1 MFYLKCNILFYTT
14 SKKLIINIRSF
25 HKVSLYKFYKNISN
39 QNIFIGWG
47 RKKSGLKAM
56 NLAKRYRVKF
66 ILLEDGFIR
75 SLNLGVENS
84 PSFSI
89 VKDDIGIYYDATMPS
104 KLENLLNTYE
114 FKDEEIK
121 QAKKAIELIKK
132 YKISKYNNNLDIPD
146 DYFQKDEKR
155 VLVITQTAND
165 ASLEFGLAKDFK
177 TVDMIK
183 DAIKENPKSKIY
195 IKIHPDV
202 LSGKK
207 QSDFNAQDLPSKC
220 VVIKE
225 NYNPIELLSHFKKV
239 YTKTSGMGFEALIQ
253 ECECV
258 CYGMPFYAGWGLTKD
273 KLECKRRMQK
283 RSLEEVFYA
292 AYILYA
298 EYFNPYLNQKSNI
311 FDTIQTLAKYKDI
324 EKANSNRLFMLGF
337 TLWKRHFIKPFFKA
351 KNNKIIFLNSI
362 KSLARYKLKED
373 DKFFIWGKKYDD
385 NTLKNLLLVK
395 VKEQNLTN
403 FSPKVSLVE
412 DGFIRSISL
421 GSDLTRPFSL
431 IVDDKGLYIDP
442 NKPSKLEELLQNEIF
457 DENML
462 SRAKNIIK
470 ILLENRFS
478 KYNGLKH
485 ENLKI
490 NAKIGQKVILIP
502 AQVEDDASMILGGF
516 GLSTL
521 DLLKEVRAKNQDAY
535 IIFKPHPDVLSG
547 NRVGLKDETLILE
560 FCDEIVKDCSI
571 DSAIKIADEIHTI
584 TSTSGFDALL
594 RAKKVFTYG
603 MPFYAGWGLTKD
615 KHKCERRTRK
625 LSLEELVA
633 GALITYPRYINPKTK
648 TLCEI
653 EVCLDIMLNLQK
665 DYFSKKHIKLAIDFK
680 TFMLRKIRRFY
691 EFLAKK

>member
-1 MFYLKCNILFYTT
+1 MKYYST
-14 SKKLIINIRSF
+14 SKKLIANARNFYTI
-25 HKVSLYKFYKNISN
+25 SLYKENLKIKKDDLF
-39 QNIFIGWG
+39 FGWG

-56 NLAKRYRVKF
+56 NLAKKYKAKF

-89 VKDDIGIYYDATMPS
+89 VKDDIGIYYDATQPS

-155 VLVITQTAND
+155 VLIITQTAND

-177 TVDMIK
+177 TLDMIK
-183 DAIKENPKSKIY
+183 DAIQENPDSKIY

-207 QSDFNAQDLPSKC
+207 QSDLDINSLPKECILITENFNPVA
-220 VVIKE
+220 
-225 NYNPIELLSHFKKV
+225 LLEFFDKV
-239 YTKTSGMGFEALIQ
+239 YTKTSGMGFEALMQ
-253 ECECV
+253 ECECI

-273 KLECKRRMQK
+273 KLECKRRIQK
-283 RSLEEVFYA
+283 RNLEEVFYA
-292 AYILYA
+292 AYMLYS

-311 FDTIQTLAKYKDI
+311 FDTIQTLVKYKDI
-324 EKANSNRLFMLGF
+324 EKANSNRLFFFGF
-337 TLWKRHFIKPFFKA
+337 SQWKRKFVKPFFIA
-351 KNNKIIFLNSI
+351 KNNEIIFLDFLDCLKNI
-362 KSLARYKLKED
+362 QLKEN
-373 DKFFIWGKKYDD
+373 DKFFIWGRRIDYNALKTVLIKKVQDE
-385 NTLKNLLLVK
+385 NLLH
-395 VKEQNLTN
+395 
-403 FSPKVSLVE
+403 FSPKISLVE

-442 NKPSKLEELLQNEIF
+442 NKASKLEELLQNEIF
-457 DENML
+457 DENIL
-462 SRAKNIIK
+462 NRAKNIIK
-470 ILLENRFS
+470 ILLQNRFS

-485 ENLKI
+485 EDLKI

-521 DLLKEVRAKNQDAY
+521 DLLKEVRAKNKDAY

-633 GALITYPRYINPKTK
+633 GVLIIYPRYINPKTK
-648 TLCEI
+648 ALCEI

-665 DYFSKKHIKLAIDFK
+665 DYFSKKHIKFAIDFK

-691 EFLAKK
+691 EFLVKK

>member
-1 MFYLKCNILFYTT
+1 MKYYSI
-14 SKKLIINIRSF
+14 SKKLIANVRNFYTI
-25 HKVSLYKFYKNISN
+25 SLYKKNLKIKKDDL
-39 QNIFIGWG
+39 FFGWG

-56 NLAKRYRVKF
+56 NLAKKYKAKF

-84 PSFSI
+84 PSFSM

-104 KLENLLNTYE
+104 KLENLLNTCE

-121 QAKKAIELIKK
+121 QTKKAIELIKK

-146 DYFQKDEKR
+146 NYFQKDEKR
-155 VLVITQTAND
+155 VLIITQTAND

-177 TVDMIK
+177 TLDMIK
-183 DAIKENPKSKIY
+183 DAIKENPKSTIY

-207 QSDFNAQDLPSKC
+207 QSDLDLNSLP
-220 VVIKE
+220 KE
-225 NYNPIELLSHFKKV
+225 CILITENFNPIALLEFFDKV
-239 YTKTSGMGFEALIQ
+239 YTKTSGMGFEALMQ
-253 ECECV
+253 ECECI

-311 FDTIQTLAKYKDI
+311 FDIIQTLAKYKDI

-351 KNNKIIFLNSI
+351 KDNEIIFLNSF
-362 KSLARYKLKED
+362 KSLVRYKLKED
-373 DKFFIWGKKYDD
+373 DKFFIWGKKYDE

-395 VKEQNLTN
+395 AKEQNLTN

-462 SRAKNIIK
+462 NRAKNIIK

-485 ENLKI
+485 EDLKI
-490 NAKIGQKVILIP
+490 NAKIGQKIILIP

-521 DLLKEVRAKNQDAY
+521 DLLKEVRSKNQDAY

-547 NRVGLKDETLILE
+547 NRVGLKDETRILE

-615 KHKCERRTRK
+615 KHRCERRTRK

-691 EFLAKK
+691 EFLAK

>member
-1 MFYLKCNILFYTT
+1 KYYST
-14 SKKLIINIRSF
+14 SKKLITNVKNFYTIF
-25 HKVSLYKFYKNISN
+25 LYKKNLKIN
-39 QNIFIGWG
+39 KDDLFFGWG

-56 NLAKRYRVKF
+56 NLAKKYNTKF

-84 PSFSI
+84 PSFSM

-114 FKDEEIK
+114 FKGEEIK

-155 VLVITQTAND
+155 VLIIAQTAND

-183 DAIKENPKSKIY
+183 DAIKENPDSKIY

-207 QSDFNAQDLPSKC
+207 QSDLDINSLP
-220 VVIKE
+220 KE
-225 NYNPIELLSHFKKV
+225 CILISENFNPIALLEFFDKV

-292 AYILYA
+292 AYILYS

-311 FDTIQTLAKYKDI
+311 FDTIQTLAKYKSI

-337 TLWKRHFIKPFFKA
+337 TLWKRYFIKPFFKA
-351 KNNKIIFLNSI
+351 KNNEIIFLNSI

-373 DKFFIWGKKYDD
+373 DKFFIWGKKYDE

-395 VKEQNLTN
+395 AKEQNLTS
-403 FSPKVSLVE
+403 FTPKVSLVE

-442 NKPSKLEELLQNEIF
+442 NKVSKLEELLQNEIF
-457 DENML
+457 DKNML
-462 SRAKNIIK
+462 NRAKNIIK
-470 ILLENRFS
+470 TLLENRFS

-485 ENLKI
+485 EDLKI

-521 DLLKEVRAKNQDAY
+521 DLLKEVRSKNQDAY

-615 KHKCERRTRK
+615 KYRCERRTRK

-665 DYFSKKHIKLAIDFK
+665 AYFSKKYIKLAIDFK
-680 TFMLRKIRRFY
+680 TFILRKIRRFY

>member
-1 MFYLKCNILFYTT
+1 MKYYST
-14 SKKLIINIRSF
+14 SKKLIANARNFYSIF
-25 HKVSLYKFYKNISN
+25 LYKKNLKIN
-39 QNIFIGWG
+39 KDDLFFGWG

-56 NLAKRYRVKF
+56 NLAKKYKAKF

-84 PSFSI
+84 SSFSM

-155 VLVITQTAND
+155 VLIITQTAND
-165 ASLEFGLAKDFK
+165 ASLEFGFAKDFN

-183 DAIKENPKSKIY
+183 DAIKENPDFKIY
-195 IKIHPDV
+195 VKIHPDV

-207 QSDFNAQDLPSKC
+207 QSDLVINSLP
-220 VVIKE
+220 KE
-225 NYNPIELLSHFKKV
+225 CILITENFNPIALLEFFDKV
-239 YTKTSGMGFEALIQ
+239 YAKTSGMGFEALIQ

-292 AYILYA
+292 AYILYS

-311 FDTIQTLAKYKDI
+311 FDTIQTLAKYKDM
-324 EKANSNRLFMLGF
+324 EKVNSNRLFMLGF

-351 KNNKIIFLNSI
+351 KDNEIIFLNSI
-362 KSLARYKLKED
+362 NSLVRYKLKEN
-373 DKFFIWGKKYDD
+373 DKFFIWGRRIDYNVLKTTLIKKAQDE
-385 NTLKNLLLVK
+385 NLSHF
-395 VKEQNLTN
+395 T
-403 FSPKVSLVE
+403 PKISLVE

-442 NKPSKLEELLQNEIF
+442 NKASKLEELLQNEIF

-462 SRAKNIIK
+462 NRAKNIIK
-470 ILLENRFS
+470 TLLENRFS

-490 NAKIGQKVILIP
+490 NAKIGQNIILIP

-521 DLLKEVRAKNQDAY
+521 DLIKEVRAKNQDAY

-615 KHKCERRTRK
+615 KHKCKRRTRK

-633 GALITYPRYINPKTK
+633 GTLITYPRYINPKTK

>member
-1 MFYLKCNILFYTT
+1 MKYYST
-14 SKKLIINIRSF
+14 SKKLITNVKNFYTIF
-25 HKVSLYKFYKNISN
+25 LYKKNLKIN
-39 QNIFIGWG
+39 KDDLFFGWG

-56 NLAKRYRVKF
+56 NLAKKYNTKF

-84 PSFSI
+84 PSFSM

-114 FKDEEIK
+114 FKGEEIK

-155 VLVITQTAND
+155 VLIITQTAND

-183 DAIKENPKSKIY
+183 DAIKENPDSKIY

-207 QSDFNAQDLPSKC
+207 QSDLDINSLP
-220 VVIKE
+220 KE
-225 NYNPIELLSHFKKV
+225 CILISENFNPIALLEFFDKV

-292 AYILYA
+292 AYILYS

-311 FDTIQTLAKYKDI
+311 FDTIQTLAKYKSI

-337 TLWKRHFIKPFFKA
+337 TLWKRYFIKPFFKA
-351 KNNKIIFLNSI
+351 KNNEIIFLNSI

-373 DKFFIWGKKYDD
+373 DKFFIWGKKYDE

-395 VKEQNLTN
+395 AKEQNLTS
-403 FSPKVSLVE
+403 FTPKVSLVE

-442 NKPSKLEELLQNEIF
+442 NKVSKLEELLQNEIF
-457 DENML
+457 DKNML
-462 SRAKNIIK
+462 NRAKNIIK
-470 ILLENRFS
+470 TLLENRFS

-485 ENLKI
+485 EDLKI

-521 DLLKEVRAKNQDAY
+521 DLLKEVRSKNQDAY

-615 KHKCERRTRK
+615 KYRCERRTRK

-633 GALITYPRYINPKTK
+633 GALIIYPRYINPKTK

-665 DYFSKKHIKLAIDFK
+665 AYFSKKYIKLAIDFK
-680 TFMLRKIRRFY
+680 TFILRKIRRFY

>member
-1 MFYLKCNILFYTT
+1 MKHYSI
-14 SKKLIINIRSF
+14 SKKLIANVRNFYTI
-25 HKVSLYKFYKNISN
+25 SLYKKNSKIN
-39 QNIFIGWG
+39 KDDLFLGWG
-47 RKKSGLKAM
+47 RKKSGLKAI
-56 NLAKRYRVKF
+56 NLAKKYKAKF

-84 PSFSI
+84 PSFSM
-89 VKDDIGIYYDATMPS
+89 VKDDIGIYYDATAPS

-155 VLVITQTAND
+155 VLIITQTAND
-165 ASLEFGLAKDFK
+165 ASLEFGLAKGFK

-207 QSDFNAQDLPSKC
+207 QSDLDINSLPKECILITENFNPVA
-220 VVIKE
+220 
-225 NYNPIELLSHFKKV
+225 LLEFFDKV
-239 YTKTSGMGFEALIQ
+239 YTKTSGMGFEALMQ
-253 ECECV
+253 ECECI

-283 RSLEEVFYA
+283 RSLEEVFYV

-298 EYFNPYLNQKSNI
+298 EYFNPCLNQKSNI

-324 EKANSNRLFMLGF
+324 EKVNSNKLFMLGF

-351 KNNKIIFLNSI
+351 KDNEIIFLNSI
-362 KSLARYKLKED
+362 KSLVRYKLKED
-373 DKFFIWGKKYDD
+373 DKFFIWGKKYDE

-395 VKEQNLTN
+395 AKEQNLTN
-403 FSPKVSLVE
+403 FTPKVSLVE

-442 NKPSKLEELLQNEIF
+442 NKASKLEELLQNEIF

-462 SRAKNIIK
+462 NRAKNIIK

-485 ENLKI
+485 EDLKI
-490 NAKIGQKVILIP
+490 NAKIGQKIILIP

-594 RAKKVFTYG
+594 RAKKVFAYG

-615 KHKCERRTRK
+615 KYRCERRTRK

-633 GALITYPRYINPKTK
+633 GALIAYPRYINPKTK

-665 DYFSKKHIKLAIDFK
+665 AYFSKKYIKLAIDFK
-680 TFMLRKIRRFY
+680 TFMLRKIR
-691 EFLAKK
+691 

>member
-1 MFYLKCNILFYTT
+1 MKYYSA
-14 SKKLIINIRSF
+14 SKKLIANARNFYSIF
-25 HKVSLYKFYKNISN
+25 LYKRNLKINKDELFL
-39 QNIFIGWG
+39 GWG
-47 RKKSGLKAM
+47 RKKSGLKAI
-56 NLAKRYRVKF
+56 NLAKKHKAKF
-66 ILLEDGFIR
+66 TLLEDGFIR

-84 PSFSI
+84 PSFSM
-89 VKDDIGIYYDATMPS
+89 VKDDIGIYYDATTPS

-114 FKDEEIK
+114 FKDEEIT

-155 VLVITQTAND
+155 VLIITQTAND

-177 TVDMIK
+177 TLDMIK
-183 DAIKENPKSKIY
+183 DAIKENPKSTIY

-207 QSDFNAQDLPSKC
+207 QSDLDLNSLP
-220 VVIKE
+220 KE
-225 NYNPIELLSHFKKV
+225 CILITENFNPIALLEFFDKV
-239 YTKTSGMGFEALIQ
+239 YTKTSGMGFEALMQ
-253 ECECV
+253 ECECI

-292 AYILYA
+292 AYILYS

-324 EKANSNRLFMLGF
+324 EKVNSNKLFMLGF
-337 TLWKRHFIKPFFKA
+337 TLWKRHFIKPFFRA
-351 KNNKIIFLNSI
+351 KDNEIIFLNSI
-362 KSLARYKLKED
+362 KSLVRYKLKED
-373 DKFFIWGKKYDD
+373 DKFFIWGKKYDE

-395 VKEQNLTN
+395 AKEQNLTN
-403 FSPKVSLVE
+403 FTPKVSLVE

-462 SRAKNIIK
+462 NRAKNIIK

-490 NAKIGQKVILIP
+490 NAKTGQKIILIP

-521 DLLKEVRAKNQDAY
+521 DLLKEVRSKNQDAY

-615 KHKCERRTRK
+615 KYRCERRTRK

-633 GALITYPRYINPKTK
+633 GALIAYPRYINPKTK

-665 DYFSKKHIKLAIDFK
+665 AYFSKKYIKLAIDFK

>member
-1 MFYLKCNILFYTT
+1 MKHYSI
-14 SKKLIINIRSF
+14 SKKLIANVRNFYTI
-25 HKVSLYKFYKNISN
+25 SLYKKKSKINKDDLFL
-39 QNIFIGWG
+39 GWG
-47 RKKSGLKAM
+47 RKKSGLKAI
-56 NLAKRYRVKF
+56 NLAKKYKAKF

-84 PSFSI
+84 PSFSM
-89 VKDDIGIYYDATMPS
+89 VKDDIGIYYDATAPS

-121 QAKKAIELIKK
+121 QAKKVIELIKK

-155 VLVITQTAND
+155 VLIITQTAND

-183 DAIKENPKSKIY
+183 DAIKENPDSKIY

-207 QSDFNAQDLPSKC
+207 QSDLDINSLP
-220 VVIKE
+220 KE
-225 NYNPIELLSHFKKV
+225 CILITENFNPIALLEFFDKV
-239 YTKTSGMGFEALIQ
+239 YTKTSGMGFEALMQ
-253 ECECV
+253 GCECV

-292 AYILYA
+292 AYILYS
-298 EYFNPYLNQKSNI
+298 EYFNPYFNQKSNI

-337 TLWKRHFIKPFFKA
+337 TLWKRYFIRPFFKA
-351 KNNKIIFLNSI
+351 KDNKIIFLNSL
-362 KSLARYKLKED
+362 KSLARYKLKEN
-373 DKFFIWGKKYDD
+373 DKFFIWGKRIDYNALKT
-385 NTLKNLLLVK
+385 TLIKKAQDENLLH
-395 VKEQNLTN
+395 
-403 FSPKVSLVE
+403 FIPKISLVE

-431 IVDDKGLYIDP
+431 NVDDKGLYIDP
-442 NKPSKLEELLQNEIF
+442 NKASKLEELLQNEIF

-462 SRAKNIIK
+462 NRAKNIIK

-485 ENLKI
+485 EDLKI
-490 NAKIGQKVILIP
+490 NAKTGQKIILIP

-521 DLLKEVRAKNQDAY
+521 DLLKEVRSKNQDAY

-615 KHKCERRTRK
+615 KYRCERRTRK

-633 GALITYPRYINPKTK
+633 GALIAYPRYINPKTK

-665 DYFSKKHIKLAIDFK
+665 AYFSKKYIKLAIDFK

>member
-1 MFYLKCNILFYTT
+1 
-14 SKKLIINIRSF
+14 
-25 HKVSLYKFYKNISN
+25 
-39 QNIFIGWG
+39 
-47 RKKSGLKAM
+47 
-56 NLAKRYRVKF
+56 
-66 ILLEDGFIR
+66 
-75 SLNLGVENS
+75 
-84 PSFSI
+84 
-89 VKDDIGIYYDATMPS
+89 
-104 KLENLLNTYE
+104 
-114 FKDEEIK
+114 
-121 QAKKAIELIKK
+121 
-132 YKISKYNNNLDIPD
+132 
-146 DYFQKDEKR
+146 
-155 VLVITQTAND
+155 
-165 ASLEFGLAKDFK
+165 
-177 TVDMIK
+177 
-183 DAIKENPKSKIY
+183 
-195 IKIHPDV
+195 
-202 LSGKK
+202 
-207 QSDFNAQDLPSKC
+207 
-220 VVIKE
+220 
-225 NYNPIELLSHFKKV
+225 
-239 YTKTSGMGFEALIQ
+239 
-253 ECECV
+253 
-258 CYGMPFYAGWGLTKD
+258 
-273 KLECKRRMQK
+273 
-283 RSLEEVFYA
+283 
-292 AYILYA
+292 
-298 EYFNPYLNQKSNI
+298 
-311 FDTIQTLAKYKDI
+311 
-324 EKANSNRLFMLGF
+324 MLGF
-337 TLWKRHFIKPFFKA
+337 TLWKRHFIKPFFNA
-351 KNNKIIFLNSI
+351 KDNEIIFLNSI
-362 KSLARYKLKED
+362 KSLVRYKLKED
-373 DKFFIWGKKYDD
+373 DKFFIWGKKYDE

-395 VKEQNLTN
+395 AKEQNLTN
-403 FSPKVSLVE
+403 FTPKVSLVE

-462 SRAKNIIK
+462 NRAKNIIK

-490 NAKIGQKVILIP
+490 NAKTGQKIILIP

-521 DLLKEVRAKNQDAY
+521 DLLKEVRSKNQDAY

-615 KHKCERRTRK
+615 KYRCERRTRK

-633 GALITYPRYINPKTK
+633 GALIAYPRYINPKTK

-665 DYFSKKHIKLAIDFK
+665 DYFSKKYIKLVIDFK

>member
-1 MFYLKCNILFYTT
+1 MYKKKSKINKDDLF
-14 SKKLIINIRSF
+14 L
-25 HKVSLYKFYKNISN
+25 
-39 QNIFIGWG
+39 GWG
-47 RKKSGLKAM
+47 RKKSGLKAI
-56 NLAKRYRVKF
+56 NLAKKYKAKF

-84 PSFSI
+84 PSFSM
-89 VKDDIGIYYDATMPS
+89 VKDDIGIYYDATAPS

-121 QAKKAIELIKK
+121 QAKKVIELIKK

-155 VLVITQTAND
+155 VLIITQTAND

-183 DAIKENPKSKIY
+183 DAIKENPDSKIY

-207 QSDFNAQDLPSKC
+207 QSDLDINSLP
-220 VVIKE
+220 KE
-225 NYNPIELLSHFKKV
+225 CILITENFNPIALLEFFDKV
-239 YTKTSGMGFEALIQ
+239 YTKTSGMGFEALMQ
-253 ECECV
+253 GCECV

-292 AYILYA
+292 AYILYS

-337 TLWKRHFIKPFFKA
+337 TLWKRYFIRPFFKA
-351 KNNKIIFLNSI
+351 KDNKIIFLNSL
-362 KSLARYKLKED
+362 KSLARYKLKEN
-373 DKFFIWGKKYDD
+373 DKFFIWGKRIDYNALKT
-385 NTLKNLLLVK
+385 TLIKKAQDENLLH
-395 VKEQNLTN
+395 
-403 FSPKVSLVE
+403 FIPKISLVE

-431 IVDDKGLYIDP
+431 NVDDKGLYIDP
-442 NKPSKLEELLQNEIF
+442 NKASKLEELLQNEIF

-462 SRAKNIIK
+462 NRAKNIIK

-490 NAKIGQKVILIP
+490 NAKIGQKIILIP
-502 AQVEDDASMILGGF
+502 AQVEDDVSMILGGF

-603 MPFYAGWGLTKD
+603 MPFYAGWDLTKD
-615 KHKCERRTRK
+615 KYRCERRTRK

-633 GALITYPRYINPKTK
+633 GALIIYPRYINPKTK

-665 DYFSKKHIKLAIDFK
+665 AYFSKKYIKLAIDFK

-691 EFLAKK
+691 EF

>member
-1 MFYLKCNILFYTT
+1 MKFYTT
-14 SKKLIINIRSF
+14 SRKLKKNI
-25 HKVSLYKFYKNISN
+25 KNFYKMVACSTDKNIVKED
-39 QNIFIGWG
+39 IFIGWG

-56 NLAKRYRVKF
+56 NLAKKYKAKF

-89 VKDDIGIYYDATMPS
+89 VKDDIGVYYDATAPS

-155 VLVITQTAND
+155 VLIITQTAND
-165 ASLEFGLAKDFK
+165 ASLEFGLSKDFK

-183 DAIKENPKSKIY
+183 DAIKENPDSKIY

-207 QSDFNAQDLPSKC
+207 QSDLVINFLP
-220 VVIKE
+220 KE
-225 NYNPIELLSHFKKV
+225 CILITENFNPIALLEFFDKV

-253 ECECV
+253 ECECI

-292 AYILYA
+292 AYILYS
-298 EYFNPYLNQKSNI
+298 EYFNSYLNQKSNI
-311 FDTIQTLAKYKDI
+311 FDTIQTLAKYKDM
-324 EKANSNRLFMLGF
+324 EKVNSNRLFMLGF

-351 KNNKIIFLNSI
+351 KNNEIIFLNSI
-362 KSLARYKLKED
+362 KSLVRYKLKED
-373 DKFFIWGKKYDD
+373 DKFFIWGRRIDYNVLKTTLIKKAQDE
-385 NTLKNLLLVK
+385 NLLH
-395 VKEQNLTN
+395 
-403 FSPKVSLVE
+403 FIPKISLVE

-462 SRAKNIIK
+462 NRAKNIIK

-485 ENLKI
+485 EDLKI
-490 NAKIGQKVILIP
+490 NAKIGQKIILIP

-521 DLLKEVRAKNQDAY
+521 DLLKEVRSKNQDAY

-680 TFMLRKIRRFY
+680 T
-691 EFLAKK
+691 

>member
-1 MFYLKCNILFYTT
+1 MF
-14 SKKLIINIRSF
+14 
-25 HKVSLYKFYKNISN
+25 LYKKNLKIN
-39 QNIFIGWG
+39 KDDLFFGWG

-56 NLAKRYRVKF
+56 NLAKKYNTKF

-84 PSFSI
+84 PSFSM

-114 FKDEEIK
+114 FKGEEIK
-121 QAKKAIELIKK
+121 QAKEAIELIKK

-155 VLVITQTAND
+155 VLIIAQTAND

-183 DAIKENPKSKIY
+183 DAIKENPDSKIY

-207 QSDFNAQDLPSKC
+207 QSDLDINSLP
-220 VVIKE
+220 KE
-225 NYNPIELLSHFKKV
+225 CILISENFNPIALLEFFDKV

-292 AYILYA
+292 AYILYS

-311 FDTIQTLAKYKDI
+311 FDTIQTLAKYKSI

-337 TLWKRHFIKPFFKA
+337 TLWKRYFIKPFFKA
-351 KNNKIIFLNSI
+351 KNNEIIFLNSI

-373 DKFFIWGKKYDD
+373 DKFFIWGKKYDE

-395 VKEQNLTN
+395 AKEQNLTS
-403 FSPKVSLVE
+403 FTPKVSLVE

-421 GSDLTRPFSL
+421 GSDLARPFSL

-442 NKPSKLEELLQNEIF
+442 NKVSKLEELLQNEIF
-457 DENML
+457 DKNML
-462 SRAKNIIK
+462 NRAKNIIK
-470 ILLENRFS
+470 TLLENRFS

-485 ENLKI
+485 EDLKI

-521 DLLKEVRAKNQDAY
+521 DLLKEVRSKNQDAY

-615 KHKCERRTRK
+615 KYRCERRTRK

-665 DYFSKKHIKLAIDFK
+665 AYFSKKYI
-680 TFMLRKIRRFY
+680 
-691 EFLAKK
+691 

>member
-1 MFYLKCNILFYTT
+1 MKYYST
-14 SKKLIINIRSF
+14 SKKLITNVKNFYTIF
-25 HKVSLYKFYKNISN
+25 LYKKNLKIN
-39 QNIFIGWG
+39 KDDLFFGWG

-56 NLAKRYRVKF
+56 NLAKKYNTKF

-84 PSFSI
+84 PSFSM

-114 FKDEEIK
+114 FKGEEIK

-155 VLVITQTAND
+155 VLIIAQTAND

-183 DAIKENPKSKIY
+183 DAIKENPDSKIY

-207 QSDFNAQDLPSKC
+207 QSDLDINSLP
-220 VVIKE
+220 KE
-225 NYNPIELLSHFKKV
+225 CILISENFNPIALLEFFDKV

-292 AYILYA
+292 AYILYS

-337 TLWKRHFIKPFFKA
+337 TLWKRYFIKPFFKA
-351 KNNKIIFLNSI
+351 KNNEIIFLNSI

-373 DKFFIWGKKYDD
+373 DKFFIWGKKYDE

-395 VKEQNLTN
+395 AKEQNLTS
-403 FSPKVSLVE
+403 FTPKVSLVE

-442 NKPSKLEELLQNEIF
+442 NKVSKLEELLQNEIF
-457 DENML
+457 DKNML
-462 SRAKNIIK
+462 NRAKNIIK
-470 ILLENRFS
+470 TLLENRFS

-485 ENLKI
+485 EDLKI

-521 DLLKEVRAKNQDAY
+521 DLLKEVRSKNQDAY

-615 KHKCERRTRK
+615 KYRCERRTRK

-665 DYFSKKHIKLAIDFK
+665 AYFSKKYIKLAIDFK
-680 TFMLRKIRRFY
+680 TFILRKIRRFY

>member
-1 MFYLKCNILFYTT
+1 MKYYST
-14 SKKLIINIRSF
+14 SKKLITNVKNFYTIF
-25 HKVSLYKFYKNISN
+25 LYKKNLKIN
-39 QNIFIGWG
+39 KDDLFFGWG

-56 NLAKRYRVKF
+56 NLAKKYNTKF

-84 PSFSI
+84 PSFSM

-114 FKDEEIK
+114 FKGEEIK

-155 VLVITQTAND
+155 VLIIAQTAND

-183 DAIKENPKSKIY
+183 DAIKENPDSKIY

-207 QSDFNAQDLPSKC
+207 QSDLDINSLP
-220 VVIKE
+220 KE
-225 NYNPIELLSHFKKV
+225 CILISENFNPIALLEFFDKV

-292 AYILYA
+292 AYILYS

-324 EKANSNRLFMLGF
+324 EKVNSNRLFMLGF

-351 KNNKIIFLNSI
+351 KDNEIIFLNSI
-362 KSLARYKLKED
+362 NSLVRYKLKEN
-373 DKFFIWGKKYDD
+373 DKFFIWGRRIDYNVLKTTLIKKAQDE
-385 NTLKNLLLVK
+385 NLSHF
-395 VKEQNLTN
+395 T
-403 FSPKVSLVE
+403 PKISLVE

-442 NKPSKLEELLQNEIF
+442 NKASKLEELLQNEIF

-462 SRAKNIIK
+462 NRAKNIIK

-490 NAKIGQKVILIP
+490 NAKIGQNIILIP

-521 DLLKEVRAKNQDAY
+521 DLIKEVRAKNQDAY

-615 KHKCERRTRK
+615 KHKCKRRTRK

-633 GALITYPRYINPKTK
+633 GTLITYPRYINPKTK

>member
-1 MFYLKCNILFYTT
+1 MKYYSA
-14 SKKLIINIRSF
+14 SKKLIANARNFYTI
-25 HKVSLYKFYKNISN
+25 SLYKKNLKIKKDDL
-39 QNIFIGWG
+39 FFGWG

-56 NLAKRYRVKF
+56 NLAKKYKAKF

-84 PSFSI
+84 PSFSM
-89 VKDDIGIYYDATMPS
+89 VKDDIGIYYDATAPS

-155 VLVITQTAND
+155 VLIITQTAND

-183 DAIKENPKSKIY
+183 DAVKENPKSKIY

-207 QSDFNAQDLPSKC
+207 QSDLDINSLP
-220 VVIKE
+220 KE
-225 NYNPIELLSHFKKV
+225 CILITENFNPIALLEFFDKV
-239 YTKTSGMGFEALIQ
+239 YTKTSGMGFEALMQ
-253 ECECV
+253 ECECI

-292 AYILYA
+292 AYILYS
-298 EYFNPYLNQKSNI
+298 EYFNSYLNQKSNI

-324 EKANSNRLFMLGF
+324 EKVNSNKLFMLGF
-337 TLWKRHFIKPFFKA
+337 TLWKRHFIKPFFNA
-351 KNNKIIFLNSI
+351 KDNEIIFLNSI
-362 KSLARYKLKED
+362 KSLVRYKLKED
-373 DKFFIWGKKYDD
+373 DKFFIWGKKYDE

-395 VKEQNLTN
+395 AKEQNLTN
-403 FSPKVSLVE
+403 FTPKVSLVE

-462 SRAKNIIK
+462 NRAKNIIK

-490 NAKIGQKVILIP
+490 NAKTGQKIILIP

-521 DLLKEVRAKNQDAY
+521 DLLKEVRSKNQDAY

-615 KHKCERRTRK
+615 KYRCERRTRK

-633 GALITYPRYINPKTK
+633 GALIAYPRYINPKTK

-665 DYFSKKHIKLAIDFK
+665 DYFSKKYI
-680 TFMLRKIRRFY
+680 
-691 EFLAKK
+691 

>member
-1 MFYLKCNILFYTT
+1 MKYYST
-14 SKKLIINIRSF
+14 SKKLIANVRNFYII
-25 HKVSLYKFYKNISN
+25 SLYKKNLKIN
-39 QNIFIGWG
+39 KDDLFFGWG

-56 NLAKRYRVKF
+56 NFAKKYKTKF

-114 FKDEEIK
+114 IKDEEIK

-155 VLVITQTAND
+155 VLIITQTAND

-177 TVDMIK
+177 TLDMIK

-195 IKIHPDV
+195 IKTHPDV

-207 QSDFNAQDLPSKC
+207 QSDLDLNSLP
-220 VVIKE
+220 KE
-225 NYNPIELLSHFKKV
+225 CILITENFNPIALLEFFDKV
-239 YTKTSGMGFEALIQ
+239 YTKTSGMGFEALMQ
-253 ECECV
+253 GCECI

-273 KLECKRRMQK
+273 KLECKRRIRK
-283 RSLEEVFYA
+283 RNLEEVFYA
-292 AYILYA
+292 AYILYS

-351 KNNKIIFLNSI
+351 KDNEIIFLNSI
-362 KSLARYKLKED
+362 KSLVRYKLKED
-373 DKFFIWGKKYDD
+373 DKFFIWGKKYDE

-395 VKEQNLTN
+395 AKEQNLTN

-442 NKPSKLEELLQNEIF
+442 NKASKLEELLQNEIF
-457 DENML
+457 DENIL
-462 SRAKNIIK
+462 NRAKNIIK

-490 NAKIGQKVILIP
+490 NAKIRQKIILIP

-521 DLLKEVRAKNQDAY
+521 DLLKEVRSKNQDAY

-653 EVCLDIMLNLQK
+653 EVCLDIMLNLK
-665 DYFSKKHIKLAIDFK
+665 KAYFSKKYIKLAIDFK

>member
-1 MFYLKCNILFYTT
+1 MKYYSI
-14 SKKLIINIRSF
+14 SKKLIANVRNFYTI
-25 HKVSLYKFYKNISN
+25 SLYKKNLKIKKDDL
-39 QNIFIGWG
+39 FFGWG

-56 NLAKRYRVKF
+56 NLAKKYKAKF

-84 PSFSI
+84 PSFSM

-104 KLENLLNTYE
+104 KLENLLNTCE

-121 QAKKAIELIKK
+121 QTKKAIELIKK

-146 DYFQKDEKR
+146 NYFQKDEKR
-155 VLVITQTAND
+155 VLIITQTAND

-177 TVDMIK
+177 TLDMIK
-183 DAIKENPKSKIY
+183 DAIKENPKSTIY

-207 QSDFNAQDLPSKC
+207 QSDLDLNSLP
-220 VVIKE
+220 KE
-225 NYNPIELLSHFKKV
+225 CILITENFNPIALLEFFDKV
-239 YTKTSGMGFEALIQ
+239 YTKTSGMGFEALMQ
-253 ECECV
+253 ECECI

-311 FDTIQTLAKYKDI
+311 FDIIQTLAKYKDI

-351 KNNKIIFLNSI
+351 KDNEIIFLNSF
-362 KSLARYKLKED
+362 KSLVRYKLKED
-373 DKFFIWGKKYDD
+373 DKFFIWGKKYDE

-395 VKEQNLTN
+395 AKEQNLTN

-462 SRAKNIIK
+462 NRAKNIIK

-485 ENLKI
+485 EDLKI
-490 NAKIGQKVILIP
+490 NAKIGQKIILIP

-521 DLLKEVRAKNQDAY
+521 DLLKEVRSKNQDAY

-547 NRVGLKDETLILE
+547 NRVGLKDETRILE

-615 KHKCERRTRK
+615 KHRCERRTRK

>member
-1 MFYLKCNILFYTT
+1 MKYYST
-14 SKKLIINIRSF
+14 SKKLIANVRNFYTI
-25 HKVSLYKFYKNISN
+25 SLYKKNLKIN
-39 QNIFIGWG
+39 KDDLFFGWG

-56 NLAKRYRVKF
+56 NLAKKYKAKF

-84 PSFSI
+84 PSFSM

-155 VLVITQTAND
+155 VLIITQTAND

-207 QSDFNAQDLPSKC
+207 QSDLDINSLP
-220 VVIKE
+220 KE
-225 NYNPIELLSHFKKV
+225 CILITENFNPIALLEFFDKV
-239 YTKTSGMGFEALIQ
+239 YTKTSGMGFEALMQ
-253 ECECV
+253 ECECI

-292 AYILYA
+292 AYILYS

-324 EKANSNRLFMLGF
+324 EKVNSNRLFMLGF
-337 TLWKRHFIKPFFKA
+337 TLWKRHFIKPFFNA
-351 KNNKIIFLNSI
+351 KDNEIIFLNSL
-362 KSLARYKLKED
+362 KSLARYKLKEN
-373 DKFFIWGKKYDD
+373 DKFFIWGKKYDE
-385 NTLKNLLLVK
+385 NTLKNLLLTK
-395 VKEQNLTN
+395 AKEQNLTN
-403 FSPKVSLVE
+403 FTPKISLVE

-442 NKPSKLEELLQNEIF
+442 NKASKLEELLQNEIF
-457 DENML
+457 DENIL
-462 SRAKNIIK
+462 NRAKNIIK

-490 NAKIGQKVILIP
+490 NAKIGQKIILIP

-547 NRVGLKDETLILE
+547 NRVGLKDETRILE

-615 KHKCERRTRK
+615 KYKCERRTRK

-633 GALITYPRYINPKTK
+633 GALIAYPRYINPKTK

-665 DYFSKKHIKLAIDFK
+665 AYFSKKHIKLAIDFK

>member
-1 MFYLKCNILFYTT
+1 MKYYST
-14 SKKLIINIRSF
+14 SKKLITNVKNFYTIF
-25 HKVSLYKFYKNISN
+25 LYKKNLKIN
-39 QNIFIGWG
+39 KDDLFFGWG

-56 NLAKRYRVKF
+56 NLAKKYNTKF

-84 PSFSI
+84 PSFSM

-114 FKDEEIK
+114 FKGEEIK

-155 VLVITQTAND
+155 VLIITQTAND
-165 ASLEFGLAKDFK
+165 ASLEFGLAIDFK

-183 DAIKENPKSKIY
+183 DAIKENPDSKIY

-207 QSDFNAQDLPSKC
+207 QSDLDINSLP
-220 VVIKE
+220 KE
-225 NYNPIELLSHFKKV
+225 CILISENFNPIALLEFFDKV

-292 AYILYA
+292 AYILYS

-337 TLWKRHFIKPFFKA
+337 TLWKRYFIKPFFKA
-351 KNNKIIFLNSI
+351 KNNEIIFLNSI

-373 DKFFIWGKKYDD
+373 DKFFIWGKKYDE

-395 VKEQNLTN
+395 AKEQNLTS
-403 FSPKVSLVE
+403 FTPKVSLVE

-442 NKPSKLEELLQNEIF
+442 NKVSKLEELLQNEIF
-457 DENML
+457 DKNML
-462 SRAKNIIK
+462 NRAKNIIK
-470 ILLENRFS
+470 TLLENRFS

-485 ENLKI
+485 EDLKI

-521 DLLKEVRAKNQDAY
+521 DLLKEVRSKNQDAY

-615 KHKCERRTRK
+615 KYRCERRTRK

-665 DYFSKKHIKLAIDFK
+665 AYFSKKYIKLAIDFK
-680 TFMLRKIRRFY
+680 TFILRKIRRFY

>member
-1 MFYLKCNILFYTT
+1 MKYCSI
-14 SKKLIINIRSF
+14 SKKLIANVRNFYTI
-25 HKVSLYKFYKNISN
+25 SLYKENLKINKDDLF
-39 QNIFIGWG
+39 FGWG

-56 NLAKRYRVKF
+56 NLAKKYKAKF

-84 PSFSI
+84 PSFSM

-114 FKDEEIK
+114 FKGEEIK

-155 VLVITQTAND
+155 VLIIAQTAND

-183 DAIKENPKSKIY
+183 DAIKENPDSKIY

-207 QSDFNAQDLPSKC
+207 QSDLDINSLP
-220 VVIKE
+220 KE
-225 NYNPIELLSHFKKV
+225 CILISENFNPIALLEFFDKV

-292 AYILYA
+292 AYILYS

-337 TLWKRHFIKPFFKA
+337 TLWKRYFIKPFFKA
-351 KNNKIIFLNSI
+351 KNNEIIFLNSI

-373 DKFFIWGKKYDD
+373 DKFFIWGKKYDE

-395 VKEQNLTN
+395 AKEQNLTN
-403 FSPKVSLVE
+403 FTPKVSLVE

-442 NKPSKLEELLQNEIF
+442 NKVSKLEELLQNEIF
-457 DENML
+457 DKNML
-462 SRAKNIIK
+462 NRAKNIIK
-470 ILLENRFS
+470 TLLENRFS

-485 ENLKI
+485 EDLKI

-521 DLLKEVRAKNQDAY
+521 DLLKEVRSKNQDAY

-615 KHKCERRTRK
+615 KYRCERRTRK

-633 GALITYPRYINPKTK
+633 GALIIYPRYINPKTK

-665 DYFSKKHIKLAIDFK
+665 AYFSKKYIKLAIDFK
-680 TFMLRKIRRFY
+680 TFILRKIRRFY

>member
-1 MFYLKCNILFYTT
+1 MKYYSA
-14 SKKLIINIRSF
+14 SKKLIANARNFYTI
-25 HKVSLYKFYKNISN
+25 SLYKKNLKIKKDDL
-39 QNIFIGWG
+39 FFGWG

-56 NLAKRYRVKF
+56 NLAKKYKAKF

-84 PSFSI
+84 PSFSM
-89 VKDDIGIYYDATMPS
+89 VKDDIGIYYDATAPS

-155 VLVITQTAND
+155 VLIITQTAND

-183 DAIKENPKSKIY
+183 DAVKENPKSKIY

-207 QSDFNAQDLPSKC
+207 QSDLDINSLP
-220 VVIKE
+220 KE
-225 NYNPIELLSHFKKV
+225 CILITENFNPIALLEFFDKV
-239 YTKTSGMGFEALIQ
+239 YIKTSGMGFEALMQ
-253 ECECV
+253 ECECI

-292 AYILYA
+292 AYILYS

-324 EKANSNRLFMLGF
+324 EKVNSNKLFMLGF
-337 TLWKRHFIKPFFKA
+337 TLWKRHFIKPFFNA
-351 KNNKIIFLNSI
+351 KDNEIIFLNSI
-362 KSLARYKLKED
+362 KSLVRYKLKED
-373 DKFFIWGKKYDD
+373 DKFFIWGKKYDE

-395 VKEQNLTN
+395 AKEQNLTN
-403 FSPKVSLVE
+403 FTPKVSLVE

-462 SRAKNIIK
+462 NRAKNIIK

-490 NAKIGQKVILIP
+490 NAKTGQKIILIP

-521 DLLKEVRAKNQDAY
+521 DLLKEVRSKNQDAY

-615 KHKCERRTRK
+615 KYRCERRTRK

-633 GALITYPRYINPKTK
+633 GALIAYPRYINPKTK

-665 DYFSKKHIKLAIDFK
+665 DYFSKKYIKLVIDFK

>member
-1 MFYLKCNILFYTT
+1 MVACSTD
-14 SKKLIINIRSF
+14 
-25 HKVSLYKFYKNISN
+25 KNIVKED
-39 QNIFIGWG
+39 IFIGWG

-56 NLAKRYRVKF
+56 NLAKKYKAKF

-89 VKDDIGIYYDATMPS
+89 VKDDIGVYYDATAPS

-155 VLVITQTAND
+155 VLIITQTAND
-165 ASLEFGLAKDFK
+165 ASLEFGLSKDFK

-183 DAIKENPKSKIY
+183 DAIKENPDSKIY

-207 QSDFNAQDLPSKC
+207 QSDLVINFLP
-220 VVIKE
+220 KE
-225 NYNPIELLSHFKKV
+225 CILITENFNPIALLEFFDKV

-253 ECECV
+253 ECECI

-292 AYILYA
+292 AYILYS
-298 EYFNPYLNQKSNI
+298 EYFNSYLNQKSNI
-311 FDTIQTLAKYKDI
+311 FDTIQTLAKYKDM
-324 EKANSNRLFMLGF
+324 EKVNSNRLFMLGF

-351 KNNKIIFLNSI
+351 KNNEIIFLNSI
-362 KSLARYKLKED
+362 KSLVRYKLKED
-373 DKFFIWGKKYDD
+373 DKFFIWGRRIDYNVLKTTLIKKAQDE
-385 NTLKNLLLVK
+385 NLLH
-395 VKEQNLTN
+395 
-403 FSPKVSLVE
+403 FIPKISLVE

-462 SRAKNIIK
+462 NRAKNIIK

-485 ENLKI
+485 EDLKI
-490 NAKIGQKVILIP
+490 NAKIGQKIILIP

-615 KHKCERRTRK
+615 KYRCERRTRK

-680 TFMLRKIRRFY
+680 TFMFRKIRRFY
-691 EFLAKK
+691 EFLTEK

>member
-1 MFYLKCNILFYTT
+1 MKYYSA
-14 SKKLIINIRSF
+14 SKKLTANARNFYTI
-25 HKVSLYKFYKNISN
+25 SLYKKNLKIKKDN
-39 QNIFIGWG
+39 LFFGWG

-56 NLAKRYRVKF
+56 NLAKKYKAKF

-75 SLNLGVENS
+75 SLSLGVENS
-84 PSFSI
+84 PSFSM

-155 VLVITQTAND
+155 VLIITQTAND
-165 ASLEFGLAKDFK
+165 TSLEFGLAKDFK
-177 TVDMIK
+177 TLDMIK

-207 QSDFNAQDLPSKC
+207 QSDLDINSLP
-220 VVIKE
+220 KE
-225 NYNPIELLSHFKKV
+225 CILITENFNPIALLEFFDKV
-239 YTKTSGMGFEALIQ
+239 YTKTSGMGFEALMQ
-253 ECECV
+253 ECECI

-292 AYILYA
+292 AYILYS

-324 EKANSNRLFMLGF
+324 EKVNSNRLFMLGF
-337 TLWKRHFIKPFFKA
+337 TLWKRHFIKPFFNA
-351 KNNKIIFLNSI
+351 KDNEIIFLNSL
-362 KSLARYKLKED
+362 KSLVRYKLKED
-373 DKFFIWGKKYDD
+373 DKFFIWGKKYDE

-395 VKEQNLTN
+395 AKEQNLTN

-442 NKPSKLEELLQNEIF
+442 NKASKLEELLQNEIF

-462 SRAKNIIK
+462 NRAKNIIK

-490 NAKIGQKVILIP
+490 NAKIGQKIILIP

-521 DLLKEVRAKNQDAY
+521 DLLKEVRSKNQDAY

-547 NRVGLKDETLILE
+547 NRVGLKDETRILE

-615 KHKCERRTRK
+615 KHRCERRTRK